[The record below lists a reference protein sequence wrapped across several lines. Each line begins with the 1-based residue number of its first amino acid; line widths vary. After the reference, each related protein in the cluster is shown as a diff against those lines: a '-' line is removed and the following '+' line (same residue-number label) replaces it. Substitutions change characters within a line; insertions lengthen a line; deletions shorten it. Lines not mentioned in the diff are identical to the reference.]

1 MSDIK
6 TALDPNKGLGE
17 GLAVLSNDDWLNLSA
32 FTDNA
37 IYFYPSNEKLLR
49 AAINLQDNEKL
60 PPEFEVTI
68 QKYERLKGY
77 CETFDKQILPGTRKL
92 ATSVIS
98 YALNIPDVCDALI
111 ASITA
116 WQGPA
121 VNITLEQSLSQLSLQ
136 WQSLHPSPAAQVAR
150 KDFVKYIRIL
160 KEDAQLMAGRAT
172 DLHTKL
178 VKFHSDL
185 KSSNAEFVAD
195 AMNYERLFGRLSP
208 DVQRMKQEL
217 DSLQKEL
224 DGMRKQE
231 SDLVIV
237 LETAPLYILLIPWFG
252 PFILAGVLTGAGTAL
267 GVVRTK
273 IWDKLQEAIAIN
285 DKLGPKE
292 KFMAQYQYGQESTDK
307 TAKEAKAAAKLVE
320 KIKNAWSD
328 ITDNLTDLDT
338 RLLNNASQNSLTG
351 EWDVAKLRL
360 RTSRSSWDILKTQ
373 AEQYLRYQ
381 LDRADDLDE
390 AMKGVVVQKAA

>member
-1 MSDIK
+1 MSKIE
-6 TALDPNKGLGE
+6 TALDAAKGLGE

-37 IYFYPSNEKLLR
+37 IYFYPSNEKMLR

-60 PPEFEVTI
+60 PPEFQVTI

-77 CETFDKQILPGTRKL
+77 CETFDQQILPGTRKL
-92 ATSVIS
+92 ATSIIS
-98 YALNIPDVCDALI
+98 YALNIPDVLDALI

-136 WQSLHPSPAAQVAR
+136 WQSLHPSPGAQVAR

-160 KEDAQLMAGRAT
+160 KEDAELMAGRAA

-178 VKFHSDL
+178 VKFHSNL

-195 AMNYERLFGRLSP
+195 ALKYERLFGRLSP
-208 DVQRMKQEL
+208 EVQRMKQEL

-267 GVVRTK
+267 GVVRNK
-273 IWDKLQEAIAIN
+273 IWGKLQEAIALN

-292 KFMAQYQYGQESTDK
+292 KFMAQYKYGQESTDK
-307 TAKEAKAAAKLVE
+307 TAKEAQSAAKLVE

-338 RLLNNASQNSLTG
+338 RLLGSASQNSLTG

-360 RTSRSSWDILKTQ
+360 RTSRTSWNTLKTQ

-390 AMKGVVVQKAA
+390 AMKGLVVEEAA

>member
-1 MSDIK
+1 MSKIEK
-6 TALDPNKGLGE
+6 ILDADKGLAE
-17 GLAVLSNDDWLNLSA
+17 GLAVLSRDEWLDLSA
-32 FTDNA
+32 FTDNS
-37 IYFYPSNEKLLR
+37 IYFFPSHEKMLR
-49 AAINLQDNEKL
+49 AAINLQDTEKL

-68 QKYERLKGY
+68 QKYARLKGY
-77 CETFDKQILPGTRKL
+77 CETFDKEILPGTRKL

-98 YALNIPDVCDALI
+98 YAINIPDVCDALT
-111 ASITA
+111 AAITA
-116 WQGPA
+116 SQGPA
-121 VNITLEQSLSQLSLQ
+121 VNITLESALAELSRQ
-136 WQSLHPSPAAQVAR
+136 WQSLHPSPSAQVAR

-160 KEDAQLMAGRAT
+160 KDDAELMAGRAT

-195 AMNYERLFGRLSP
+195 AMNYQKLFGRLSP
-208 DVQRMKQEL
+208 EVLRMKQEL
-217 DSLQKEL
+217 DGLQKEL

-267 GVVRTK
+267 GAVRQK
-273 IWDKLQEAIAIN
+273 IWAKLQEAIAIN

-292 KFMAQYQYGQESTDK
+292 KFLAQYQYGQESTDK
-307 TAKEAKAAAKLVE
+307 TANEAKAAAKLVE

-338 RLLNNASQNSLTG
+338 RLLGSANQNSLAG

-360 RTSRSSWDILKTQ
+360 ATSRTSWSILKTQ
-373 AEQYLRYQ
+373 AEKYLMYQ
-381 LDRADDLDE
+381 LDRADNLDD
-390 AMKGVVVQKAA
+390 AMKGVVVQKVA